1 MSQENVEVVRRFFES
16 IGRAGE
22 APLGLMQRL
31 AHEDVVYVED
41 PKWPGADT
49 YRGQEAVA
57 KCWSSY
63 DEVMGEAVAVSV
75 TDVRDAGG
83 QIVAIVRV
91 SGRTR
96 ESGVPFDHT
105 WGYVCRMEDRTLSYF
120 RAYFNPDEA
129 LKAAGLRE

>member
-1 MSQENVEVVRRFFES
+1 MSEENVEIVRGFFES

-22 APLGLMQRL
+22 TPLGLMQRL

-41 PKWPGADT
+41 PKWPGGDT

-57 KCWSSY
+57 ECWSSY
-63 DEVMGEAVAVSV
+63 DEVMGEAVTASV

-96 ESGVPFDHT
+96 ESGIPFDHT
-105 WGYVCRMEDRTLSYF
+105 WGYTCRMEDGRLSYF
-120 RAYFNPDEA
+120 RAYFNPGEA
-129 LKAAGLRE
+129 LEAAGLET